1 MARQGFDDD
10 RQAGDAGAAQTAG
23 SGMLPVACE
32 GVTARGPR
40 PGSRW
45 DQASAAFVTQVIAC
59 IQREE
64 TQRDRRLLPAS
75 LASARYAGT
84 ARLGGSPQERSS
96 RLFA

>member
-10 RQAGDAGAAQTAG
+10 RRAGEGDAAQAAG

-32 GVTARGPR
+32 SGTARGPR

-64 TQRDRRLLPAS
+64 TQRDRRLIAPG
-75 LASARYAGT
+75 LASARYADT
-84 ARLGGSPQERSS
+84 ARLLRRHGRGGT
-96 RLFA
+96 LFA